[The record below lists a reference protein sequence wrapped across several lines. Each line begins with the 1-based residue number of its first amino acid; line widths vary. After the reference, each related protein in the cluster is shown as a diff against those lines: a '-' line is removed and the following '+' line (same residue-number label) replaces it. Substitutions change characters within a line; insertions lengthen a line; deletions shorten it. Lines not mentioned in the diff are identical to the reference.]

1 MLSNIYM
8 NKLNKIT
15 NINKEEN
22 AIIQESEDIKE
33 YLELRIYLVVD
44 RIFEEVLAK
53 QNLMKNII
61 SQLGV
66 CAGTGMDITQRISN
80 ILLPNNNME
89 EIHQMRENLRKITQ
103 ESENEIQN
111 LQLINK
117 TENIII
123 SASDDASLIFWNV
136 NKNTECTQI
145 HQHSAGYIPYINLL
159 QISPT
164 KFAVTNGVRLTI
176 YDINTYSPIFTLKSH
191 TMFITSMC
199 AMSTT
204 TNNMYVCIYLY
215 IYIYI

>member
-15 NINKEEN
+15 NINKEKN
-22 AIIQESEDIKE
+22 AIIQESENIKE
-33 YLELRIYLVVD
+33 YLELRIYIVVD

-61 SQLGV
+61 SQLGA

-80 ILLPNNNME
+80 TLLSNNNME

-103 ESENEIQN
+103 ASENEIQN

-123 SASDDASLIFWNV
+123 SAPDDASLIFWNV
-136 NKNTECTQI
+136 TKNIECTQI
-145 HQHSAGYIPYINLL
+145 HQHSVGYIPYINLL

-164 KFAVTNGVRLTI
+164 KFAVTNGVRLKI
-176 YDINTYSPIFTLKSH
+176 YEIDTHSPIFTLKSH
-191 TMFITSMC
+191 TIFITRC
-199 AMSTT
+199 
-204 TNNMYVCIYLY
+204 VPCPPPQIIY
-215 IYIYI
+215 IYIYIYIAQTQ